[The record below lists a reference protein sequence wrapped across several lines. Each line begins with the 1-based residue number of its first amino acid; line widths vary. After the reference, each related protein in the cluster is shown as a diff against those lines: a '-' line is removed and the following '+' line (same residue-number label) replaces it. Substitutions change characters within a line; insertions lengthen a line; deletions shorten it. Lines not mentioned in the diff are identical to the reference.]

1 MCGLDWAHRG
11 AMEADAWWEPWLP
24 DAWWEPWLP
33 DAAPCMTYQLW
44 CRHAWIVS
52 MASDNGA
59 RQRCQTTVA
68 ISGAEQCCRTT
79 VPDNGADQRCRTT
92 VPNHG
97 AEQQCQT
104 TAPNSGSGLLR
115 CGPYHTRGAL
125 VRLNSCSS
133 CLCEVRP
140 ATGRGHACIPLTG
153 LHAR

>member
-1 MCGLDWAHRG
+1 MVGAVAARCMVGAVAARCGSLYD
-11 AMEADAWWEPWLP
+11 LP
-24 DAWWEPWLP
+24 TVVPT
-33 DAAPCMTYQLW
+33 CMD
-44 CRHAWIVS
+44 CI
-52 MASDNGA
+52 NGV
-59 RQRCQTTVA
+59 RQRCQTTVPDNVAEQRCHTTVA
-68 ISGAEQCCRTT
+68 ISGAQQCCRTT

-104 TAPNSGSGLLR
+104 TVPNSGSGLLR